1 MAGKLTGYHILL
13 VEDDISSQILIEKV
27 LTYHGASVVA
37 MGSGE
42 KAIDYLKDGNVVD
55 VVILD
60 LKLPRM
66 DGYTVF
72 NAIKE
77 MLPAVPIFAQTA
89 YIYGNESEN
98 VLALGFDSYF
108 SKPIDFDRL
117 MDTILITKSSHSAK

>member
-1 MAGKLTGYHILL
+1 MAGKLIGYHILL

-27 LTYHGASVVA
+27 LTYNGASVVA

-55 VVILD
+55 VVVLD
-60 LKLPRM
+60 LKLPHM

-98 VLALGFDSYF
+98 VLALGFDGYF

>member
-1 MAGKLTGYHILL
+1 MAGKLIGYHILL

-27 LTYHGASVVA
+27 LTYNGASVVA

-89 YIYGNESEN
+89 YIYGNEPEN
-98 VLALGFDSYF
+98 VLALGFDGYF

-117 MDTILITKSSHSAK
+117 VDTILITKSSHSAK